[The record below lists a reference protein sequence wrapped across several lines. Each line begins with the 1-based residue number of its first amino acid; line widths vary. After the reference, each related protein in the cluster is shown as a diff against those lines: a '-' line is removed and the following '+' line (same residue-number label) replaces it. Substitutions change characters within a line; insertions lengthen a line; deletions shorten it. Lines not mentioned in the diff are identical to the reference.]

1 MASWLDV
8 MANPK
13 GHALKRVMFQL
24 LQERY
29 TRNEP
34 IVDRLGSALMTESD
48 YQGFMKLLTDVYEA
62 GYMKSV
68 ADHSEQLKKAGLV
81 ARVVPPGQA

>member
-29 TRNEP
+29 GRNEG
-34 IVDRLGSALMTESD
+34 IVDRLGMTLVTDSD
-48 YQGFMKLLTDVYEA
+48 HQGFLKLLTDVYEA

-68 ADHSEQLKKAGLV
+68 ADHSEQLKKVGIV
-81 ARVVPPGQA
+81 ARVVAPGQD